1 MNKYI
6 ESDIREG
13 LNKLRIGLGNL
24 FLAIARGE
32 IEQYESN
39 IPMSTDIIASV
50 LDDFTDDIE
59 FMMSVGSRDFYL
71 VYLDKPIEII
81 VEQSKDK
88 CLLYKKQ

>member
-24 FLAIARGE
+24 FLTIARGE
-32 IEQYESN
+32 IEQYTSN
-39 IPMSTDIIASV
+39 IPITTDIIASV

-59 FMMSVGSRDFYL
+59 FMMSVENKDTYL
-71 VYLDKPIEII
+71 IYLDTPVEII

-88 CLLYKKQ
+88 CIFYKK

>member
-6 ESDIREG
+6 KSDIREG

-24 FLAIARGE
+24 FLTIARGE

-39 IPMSTDIIASV
+39 IPINTDIIASV
-50 LDDFTDDIE
+50 LDGFTDDIE
-59 FMMSVGSRDFYL
+59 FIMSVDNKDTYL
-71 VYLDKPIEII
+71 IYLEEPVEII

-88 CLLYKKQ
+88 CLFYKK

>member
-24 FLAIARGE
+24 FLTVARGE
-32 IEQYESN
+32 IKQYKSN
-39 IPMSTDIIASV
+39 IPITTDIIASV

-59 FMMSVGSRDFYL
+59 FMMSVGNKDTYL
-71 VYLDKPIEII
+71 IYLDTPVEII

-88 CLLYKKQ
+88 CLFYKK

>member
-24 FLAIARGE
+24 FLTIARGE

-39 IPMSTDIIASV
+39 IPITTDVIASV

-59 FMMSVGSRDFYL
+59 FMMSIGNKDTYL
-71 VYLDKPIEII
+71 VYLDEPIEII

-88 CLLYKKQ
+88 CLFYKK